1 MGKRRDDDHEEDA
14 LYFQLVWFG
23 VGKVKK
29 VEDDDNGVLITQN
42 IVAKGNEAKYVLEY
56 GPTRSLILDD
66 LTELGTL
73 LFETLVQNNLMFL
86 EYFLENIDMESV
98 PNELKSS
105 KIPSWLQII
114 GNVNAELDSSK
125 LANLLLLS
133 DDPSE
138 ADRIAEKINKHKVTR
153 IRS

>member
-1 MGKRRDDDHEEDA
+1 
-14 LYFQLVWFG
+14 
-23 VGKVKK
+23 
-29 VEDDDNGVLITQN
+29 
-42 IVAKGNEAKYVLEY
+42 
-56 GPTRSLILDD
+56 
-66 LTELGTL
+66 
-73 LFETLVQNNLMFL
+73 MFS

-105 KIPSWLQII
+105 KIPTWLQII

-138 ADRIAEKINKHKVTR
+138 ADRIAEKINKHKVR
-153 IRS
+153 LRHKS